1 MKIPLPLAGV
11 MLAIATLGN
20 IMGDNII
27 FHYLC
32 FCIAIVLWLI
42 ITYKIIFRIKETK
55 NDLKNIN
62 ILSTFPTYT
71 MGSMV
76 LTTYFSTYIISR
88 YLWVM
93 FLLIQMC
100 IMGYFIYKY
109 IIKSFSIASVTPA
122 WFVMFVGI
130 CVGAVTSS
138 AHNMEDIGQ
147 VLVQY
152 SFIVFIILFAL
163 ITFRIYKYE
172 KLEDHIYPT
181 LAIYSAPLNLIL
193 CGYLKTY
200 TTINIDIVAIS
211 YMIGML
217 IYVIVVSKIV
227 VRVLKNKFYPSV
239 SATTFPLVVSA
250 FATSLMPT
258 DRAILD
264 YVLLIQVIIAILVI
278 SYVLYL
284 YFNNFVL
291 VHKIKKEVQ
300 SK

>member
-20 IMGDNII
+20 ILSENLV

-32 FCIAIVLWLI
+32 FSIALLPWLI
-42 ITYKIIFRIKETK
+42 ITFKIIFKFKETK
-55 NDLKNIN
+55 NELKNIN

-76 LTTYFSTYIISR
+76 LTTYFSTYIFSR
-88 YLWVM
+88 YLWAM
-93 FLLIQMC
+93 FLFIQMA
-100 IMGYFIYKY
+100 IMAYFIYKY
-109 IIKSFSIASVTPA
+109 IIKDFNITLVTPA

-138 AHNMEDIGQ
+138 AHNMEDIGRI
-147 VLVQY
+147 LVQY
-152 SFIVFIILFAL
+152 SFVVFIILFLL
-163 ITFRIYKYE
+163 ITFRIYKYD
-172 KLEDHIYPT
+172 KLEDHLFPT

-200 TTINIDIVAIS
+200 NTINIDIVAIS
-211 YMIGML
+211 YMIAIL
-217 IYVIVVSKIV
+217 IYVIVVFKIITKV
-227 VRVLKNKFYPSV
+227 FKNKFYPSV

-250 FATSLMPT
+250 YATSLMPT

-264 YVLLIQVIIAILVI
+264 YVLLVQVVIAILVI
-278 SYVLYL
+278 SYVMYL
-284 YFNNFVL
+284 YFNNYVL
-291 VHKIKKEVQ
+291 IHKIKKE
-300 SK
+300 SRPN